1 MIRAAKWIGIIVGTI
16 IVLCIAAVILVPMLV
31 DLNNYK
37 PVVEKKVSEAT
48 GRPFSLVGDIKLSL
62 FPWAGISLSDLHLG
76 NPAGYKERDFVSVK
90 SFEIRV
96 KVLPLIRKRMEVER
110 FVLVGPM
117 IYLHKDSKG
126 RGNWEGLGKP
136 EETRKEL
143 KKPSA
148 GEAEKAPSELPL
160 AALAVGEFSV
170 RDGSL
175 VMVDDSS
182 GSRRELSGIAV
193 ELRDVSLDRPINLSL
208 SAKMDGKPLSLEG
221 SLGPIGKI
229 PGMGTVA
236 VDLALKALGELNASV
251 KGKVVDPALARKFD
265 LAINVSRFSPRKI
278 MDSLGRKFPASTSDP
293 EALKRVS
300 LDMHVSG
307 DTASLIIKDG
317 VMELDDSKINFSAS
331 LAEFERPKAKFEISL
346 DRIDL
351 DRYMPPASE
360 EKSDQKGTS
369 GSKAEKG
376 KTDYSSMRRPVIEGS
391 LKVGELKIKGARAE
405 NILLTVDA
413 RDGLFQVKPLKMNLY
428 RGDLMIKAQYDVRSD
443 LPLIAADITAERIQ
457 ARPLLNDLAKK
468 DFIEGTAKASV
479 EVRSRGEDPA
489 VIKQNLNGRGELVFA
504 DGAIVGIDLAGMLR
518 NVKATF
524 GLEKKSG
531 EKPRTDFS
539 ELKVPFTIE
548 NGIAQTESTS
558 IASPLLRVTARG
570 KADLV
575 KETLDFRVEPKLVG
589 TLKGQGDTSER
600 SGLMVPVLVTGT
612 FSSPSFAPDLEGLL
626 KEGLDKGLNDP
637 SKLKEQLKDMIP
649 QKGPEKPPED
659 MKLNLPFKR

>member
-1 MIRAAKWIGIIVGTI
+1 
-16 IVLCIAAVILVPMLV
+16 
-31 DLNNYK
+31 
-37 PVVEKKVSEAT
+37 
-48 GRPFSLVGDIKLSL
+48 
-62 FPWAGISLSDLHLG
+62 
-76 NPAGYKERDFVSVK
+76 
-90 SFEIRV
+90 
-96 KVLPLIRKRMEVER
+96 
-110 FVLVGPM
+110 
-117 IYLHKDSKG
+117 
-126 RGNWEGLGKP
+126 
-136 EETRKEL
+136 
-143 KKPSA
+143 
-148 GEAEKAPSELPL
+148 
-160 AALAVGEFSV
+160 
-170 RDGSL
+170 
-175 VMVDDSS
+175 
-182 GSRRELSGIAV
+182 
-193 ELRDVSLDRPINLSL
+193 
-208 SAKMDGKPLSLEG
+208 MDGKPLSLEG